1 MSTMQRQTI
10 DPYEN
15 FAGLCAVLVGIGGFL
30 YAVAFI
36 ILVIGGR
43 SPELGVLL
51 SSLFLMLIGL
61 LSIAVLVAIYNRVRE
76 TDATFALLALLLGVA
91 GAVGSAVHGGY
102 DLANAINPPASV
114 PADLPSQIDPRG
126 LLTFAVSGIA
136 LFIIA
141 GLIWKGKQFPIGLAY
156 LGGVS
161 PILLIVLYLG
171 RLIVLAPTNPV
182 VLVPALLNGFLI
194 NPAWYIWLG
203 VALWVTRGHEETR
216 IADVRQLT

>member
-1 MSTMQRQTI
+1 MSTVQKQT
-10 DPYEN
+10 PVAYEN
-15 FAGLCAVLVGIGGFL
+15 FAGLCAILVGIGGFL

-43 SPELGVLL
+43 APVLGVLL

-61 LSIAVLVAIYNRVRE
+61 FSTAVLVAIYNRLRE
-76 TDATFALLALLLGVA
+76 ADATFALLALLLGIA
-91 GAVGSAVHGGY
+91 GALGSSVHGGY

-141 GLIWKGKQFPIGLAY
+141 WLIWKGRQFPRGLAY
-156 LGGVS
+156 LGWVS
-161 PILLIVLYLG
+161 AILLVILYLG
-171 RLIVLAPTNPV
+171 RLIALNPTNLV
-182 VLVPALLNGFLI
+182 ILVPALLNGFLI

-203 VALWVTRGHEETR
+203 VALWVTRRPEETS
-216 IADVRQLT
+216 IADVRGLA